1 MKYTYD
7 VTDIQS
13 GKQIL
18 RDAPA
23 RQVREA
29 LGESL
34 DVSKHALHQNLYKG
48 RYQIDYNQY
57 KEETQKE
64 AFIREWEEAV
74 RCCRTYPYLERIKIT
89 PSSGKEAAGWQRG
102 QQDRRRDQWL
112 RLQKNF

>member
-34 DVSKHALHQNLYKG
+34 DVSYHALNEILYKG

-57 KEETQKE
+57 REETKKE

-74 RCCRTYPYLERIKIT
+74 RRCRTYPHLERIKIA
-89 PSSGKEAAGWQRG
+89 PQEEK
-102 QQDRRRDQWL
+102 
-112 RLQKNF
+112 

>member
-29 LGESL
+29 LGASIS
-34 DVSKHALHQNLYKG
+34 VSYYALNRIRYKK
-48 RYQIDYNQY
+48 RYQIDYSQY
-57 KEETQKE
+57 GDETQAE
-64 AFIREWEEAV
+64 AFAREWEEAV
-74 RCCRTYPYLERIKIT
+74 RRCRAYPYLERIKIT
-89 PSSGKEAAGWQRG
+89 PQEGK
-102 QQDRRRDQWL
+102 
-112 RLQKNF
+112 N